1 MWEAFDNSI
10 RDVPI
15 RRINFEDA
23 TERGIHD
30 AIVRLVKDIE
40 KATVEGRDA
49 LSESDRSVAARRTR
63 ALSDQ
68 LDEMALEL
76 YGITDNEERENV
88 LALGAPRN

>member
-10 RDVPI
+10 RDLPI
-15 RRINFEDA
+15 RRINFNDA
-23 TERGIHD
+23 TERGTHD

-40 KATVEGRDA
+40 KATAEARDA
-49 LSESDRSVAARRTR
+49 LSASDRSLAARRAK

-68 LDEMALEL
+68 LDEITLDL
-76 YGITDNEERENV
+76 YGITDSDERENV